1 MIMNIL
7 LGLWINALYLCIKI
21 VLRPHAL
28 KKFIFYSRREIYILR
43 IYGTMEEDH
52 FGHSSQE
59 WKGRRAGSHRGFRLC
74 SVHSFEKVFQVFE
87 AVVLFTQDAVGP
99 LPPATATQHQSDKLS
114 FKILCFCPKFHL
126 EKELLA
132 LKNV

>member
-1 MIMNIL
+1 MGQWKKIIL
-7 LGLWINALYLCIKI
+7 GT
-21 VLRPHAL
+21 VLRNE
-28 KKFIFYSRREIYILR
+28 R
-43 IYGTMEEDH
+43 GEE
-52 FGHSSQE
+52 QE
-59 WKGRRAGSHRGFRLC
+59 ATGVFRLC

-126 EKELLA
+126 EKVTC
-132 LKNV
+132 LKKCVTPLP